1 MISILGIPTDRH
13 SSFLEGA
20 ALAPPLI
27 IKEFYSE
34 AGNLFTENGIDL
46 GKEGYWKDLGS
57 IELMDPEHEFDKIKD
72 SIEDVL
78 NNRNYPISIG
88 GDHSITYPIIA
99 GYHKFYPKVNILHFD
114 AHPDL

>member
-1 MISILGIPTDRH
+1 MISILGIPTDKH

-46 GKEGYWKDLGS
+46 GKDGYWKDLG
-57 IELMDPEHEFDKIKD
+57 
-72 SIEDVL
+72 
-78 NNRNYPISIG
+78 
-88 GDHSITYPIIA
+88 
-99 GYHKFYPKVNILHFD
+99 
-114 AHPDL
+114 